1 MSVRSHVY
9 SSCFARHT
17 AESSPPFP
25 GKNVSASRATE
36 WTSKTVP
43 YASKTSAAISCDI
56 GPPGA
61 DATIGAARPKVTRPT
76 QRRSRSMFSWE
87 FPYSSQRMPV
97 MAKNV
102 VATSQ
107 PLAAQAGLQML
118 AQGGNAVDA
127 GLAAAITLAVVEPT
141 SNGIGSDVFA
151 LLWDGQRLVG
161 LNASGCSPAGWTP
174 PRFAGKKAMPPLR
187 WDSGTLT
194 GAAAAATAVWEHD
207 PPRA

>member
-25 GKNVSASRATE
+25 GKNVSARRGTE

-43 YASKTSAAISCDI
+43 YASKTSAEICCDI
-56 GPPGA
+56 GPRGA

-118 AQGGNAVDA
+118 ARGGNAVDA
-127 GLAAAITLAVVEPT
+127 GLAAAITLAVVQPP
-141 SNGIGSDVFA
+141 SHRLPSAAFA
-151 LLWDGQRLVG
+151 LLWHRQ
-161 LNASGCSPAGWTP
+161 
-174 PRFAGKKAMPPLR
+174 
-187 WDSGTLT
+187 
-194 GAAAAATAVWEHD
+194 
-207 PPRA
+207 